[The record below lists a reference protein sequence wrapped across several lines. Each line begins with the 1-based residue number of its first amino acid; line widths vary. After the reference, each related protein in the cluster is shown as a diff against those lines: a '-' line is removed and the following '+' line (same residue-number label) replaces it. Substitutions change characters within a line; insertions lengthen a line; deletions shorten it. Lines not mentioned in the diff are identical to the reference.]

1 MRKNFLF
8 LCGALA
14 GTCLTLLVTGPHG
27 GHLVAAARAA
37 ASTADIYSQLNL
49 FGEVFERVRADY
61 VEKPED
67 TKLIEGAIDGMVT
80 SLDPHSRYMNDKAWR
95 EMQETTSGE
104 FGGLGIEVT
113 MEDGL
118 VKVVSPI
125 DDTPAAKAGI
135 MSGDLIA
142 QIDGDAVQGLSLE
155 QAVNKMKGAV
165 DTKTKLT
172 IIRKGKDAPFD
183 VSITREII
191 RVRPV
196 RYHTNGGD
204 IGYIRI
210 TSFNEQTADG
220 LRKAIAEIL
229 KEIPPEKLAGYVV
242 DLRNNP
248 GGLLDQ
254 AVSVSSTFM
263 ARGEVVS
270 TRGRN
275 PEETQRFTAHGGDL
289 IKGKPLVVLINGG
302 SASASEIVAGAL
314 HDHKRATLIGTR
326 SFGKGSVQT
335 IIPLGA
341 GNGALALTTA
351 RYFTPSGH
359 SIQARGITPDVEIL
373 QDVPDELKGRADTKG
388 EASMRGHLSAEGAEQ
403 AGSQSYVPPEEKD
416 DKALNAAFNLL
427 RGVSVNANVPPP
439 PKTVVP
445 N

>member
-1 MRKNFLF
+1 MRKNSVFFL
-8 LCGALA
+8 GALA
-14 GTCLTLLVTGPHG
+14 GTCLTLLVTGPRG
-27 GHLVAAARAA
+27 ELLIAAAKAA
-37 ASTADIYSQLNL
+37 ANAETYSQLSL
-49 FGEVFERVRADY
+49 FGDVFERVRADY
-61 VEKPED
+61 VEKPDD
-67 TKLIEGAIDGMVT
+67 TKLVESAISGMVAA
-80 SLDPHSRYMNDKAWR
+80 LDPHSRYMNPKAWR
-95 EMQETTSGE
+95 EMREATQGE

-113 MEDGL
+113 MQDGL
-118 VKVVSPI
+118 VKVVAPI

-135 MSGDLIA
+135 LSGDLITHVNEEA
-142 QIDGDAVQGLSLE
+142 IQGLTLE
-155 QAVNKMKGAV
+155 QAVNKMKGPPN
-165 DTKTKLT
+165 TKTRLK
-172 IIRKGKDAPFD
+172 IMRKGTELPIE

-196 RYHTNGGD
+196 RHHTNAGD

-210 TSFNEQTADG
+210 TTFNEQTTDG
-220 LRKAIAEIL
+220 LKKAIADIA
-229 KEIPPEKLAGYVV
+229 KRIPPEQLAGYVL

-254 AVSVSSTFM
+254 AVSVSSAFM

-270 TRGRN
+270 TRGRTAG
-275 PEETQRFTAHGGDL
+275 ETQRFAARTGDL

-341 GNGALALTTA
+341 GKGALALTTA
-351 RYFTPSGH
+351 RYYTPSGR
-359 SIQARGITPDVEIL
+359 SIQAKGVTPDIEML
-373 QDVPDELKGRADTKG
+373 QDVPEELKARSETKG

-403 AGSQSYVPPEEKD
+403 TGSQSYVPPAEKD
-416 DKALNAAFNLL
+416 DKALDAAYKLL
-427 RGVSVNANVPPP
+427 RGGTLNADVPA
-439 PKTVVP
+439 PKAALR

>member
-1 MRKNFLF
+1 MRKNWLF
-8 LCGALA
+8 LLGSFTGA
-14 GTCLTLLVTGPHG
+14 GLTLLVTAPQSAHMI
-27 GHLVAAARAA
+27 ARATA
-37 ASTADIYSQLNL
+37 AGSDTYSQLNL

-61 VEKPED
+61 VEKPDD
-67 TKLIEGAIDGMVT
+67 TKLIEGAINGMVT
-80 SLDPHSRYMNDKAWR
+80 SLDPHSRYMNDKSWR

-118 VKVVSPI
+118 VKVVAPI

-135 MSGDLIA
+135 MSGDLIT
-142 QIDGDAVQGLSLE
+142 QIDGEAVQGLTLE
-155 QAVNKMKGAV
+155 QAVNKMKGAA
-165 DTKTKLT
+165 DTMTKLT
-172 IIRKGKDAPFD
+172 IVRKGKDEPFD

-196 RYHTNGGD
+196 RDHTEGGD

-210 TSFNEQTADG
+210 TSFNEQTNDA
-220 LRKAIAEIL
+220 LHKAIADIA
-229 KEIPPEKLAGYVV
+229 KQIPQDKLIGYVI

-254 AVSVSSTFM
+254 AVSVSGDFLP
-263 ARGEVVS
+263 RGEVVS

-275 PEETQRFTAHGGDL
+275 PEETQRFTARGGDL
-289 IKGKPLVVLINGG
+289 TKGKPLIVLINGG

-359 SIQARGITPDVEIL
+359 SIQAQGITPDIEIL
-373 QDVPDELKGRADTKG
+373 QTVPEELKGRADTKG
-388 EASMRGHLSAEGAEQ
+388 EASMRGHLSAEGKEQ
-403 AGSQSYVPPEEKD
+403 AGSQSYVPPDEKD
-416 DKALNAAFNLL
+416 DKALNAAYSML
-427 RGVSVNANVPPP
+427 RGISVNADVPPA
-439 PKTVVP
+439 PKATVP

>member
-1 MRKNFLF
+1 MRKNWLF
-8 LCGALA
+8 LLGSVT
-14 GTCLTLLVTGPHG
+14 GVSLTLLVTQPQSAQ
-27 GHLVAAARAA
+27 LIARATA
-37 ASTADIYSQLNL
+37 AGSDTYSQLNL

-61 VEKPED
+61 VERPDD
-67 TKLIEGAIDGMVT
+67 TKLIEGAINGMV
-80 SLDPHSRYMNDKAWR
+80 SALDPHSRYMNDKAWR

-118 VKVVSPI
+118 VKVVAPI

-135 MSGDLIA
+135 MSGDLIT
-142 QIDGDAVQGLSLE
+142 QIDGEAVQGLTLE
-155 QAVNKMKGAV
+155 QAVNKMKGAA

-172 IIRKGKDAPFD
+172 IVRKGKDEPFD
-183 VSITREII
+183 VAITREII
-191 RVRPV
+191 HVKPV
-196 RYHTNGGD
+196 RYHVEGND

-210 TSFNEQTADG
+210 TSFNEQTSDG
-220 LRKAIAEIL
+220 LHKAIADVE
-229 KEIPPEKLAGYVV
+229 KQIPPEKLAGFVV

-254 AVSVSSTFM
+254 AVAVSSAFLP
-263 ARGEVVS
+263 RGEVVS

-275 PEETQRFTAHGGDL
+275 PEETQRFSARGGDL
-289 IKGKPLVVLINGG
+289 TKGKPLIVLINGG

-359 SIQARGITPDVEIL
+359 SIQAQGVTPDIEVL
-373 QDVPDELKGRADTKG
+373 QTVPDELKGRADTQG
-388 EASMRGHLSAEGAEQ
+388 EASMRGHLSAEGKEQ
-403 AGSQSYVPPEEKD
+403 TGSQSYVPPDEKD
-416 DKALNAAFNLL
+416 DKALAAAYNVL
-427 RGVSVNANVPPP
+427 RGVTVNADVPPA
-439 PKTVVP
+439 PKATVP